1 MDPQSLSVG
10 EAAARV
16 GLTTHT
22 LRWYEQVGLVDPV
35 GRDTAGRRRYTDHDL
50 ARLAFLHRMRATG
63 MPVRDMTR
71 YIRLLRAGPETVP
84 ERRAMLVE
92 HRDRVLAQ
100 IEELRGHLDAIDRK
114 IDNYSELMT

>member
-1 MDPQSLSVG
+1 VDPQSLSVG

-63 MPVRDMTR
+63 MSVRDMTR

-114 IDNYSELMT
+114 ISNYSELMT